1 MNKITNLITI
11 IILIGAALTACNLSP
26 DTTVPTN
33 TATIPVIPS
42 ATSGPTLTPTE
53 AVDYYASV
61 NGFGIRQ
68 SSFIASLLQF
78 QAALQTYPEL
88 LPEGQTAEE
97 VVLESLVQRA
107 LLAMAAREAGFTAD
121 QQAVEFRVAE
131 LVEQAGGEEA
141 FRAWLAANG
150 YTVETFLHEVPLE
163 IEAAWQRDQI
173 AATVP
178 ETMEQIRARQIFF
191 ADGYQA
197 SRAYNQLQ
205 AGIDFET
212 ILQNNSPND
221 PGYIDWFPRG
231 YLLYPEIEETIFNLQ
246 PGQYSPVIETLAGYH
261 IVYVLERDPQHPL
274 SPEVRLFFQQ
284 QAVAQWLAEQMAQSQ
299 VEIYAP

>member
-1 MNKITNLITI
+1 M
-11 IILIGAALTACNLSP
+11 
-26 DTTVPTN
+26 
-33 TATIPVIPS
+33 PVVAS
-42 ATSGPTLTPTE
+42 AVVGPTPTPTE

-68 SSFIASLLQF
+68 SSFDANLIQF
-78 QAALQTYPEL
+78 QTALQTYPEL
-88 LPEGQTAEE
+88 LSDGQTAEE

-107 LLAMAAREAGFTAD
+107 LLVIAAREAGFSAD
-121 QQAVEFRVAE
+121 QQTVEIRVAE
-131 LVEQAGGEEA
+131 LVEAAGGEDA
-141 FRAWLAANG
+141 FRAWLSTNG
-150 YTVETFLHEVPLE
+150 YTVETFLDELPLE

-191 ADGYQA
+191 TDGYLA

-205 AGIDFET
+205 AGIAFET
-212 ILQNNSPND
+212 ILENNSPDD

-246 PGQYSPVIETLAGYH
+246 PGQYSPVIETPAGYH
-261 IVYVLERDPQHPL
+261 IVYVIDRDPQHEL
-274 SPEVRLFFQQ
+274 SPEIRLFFQQ
-284 QAVAQWLAEQMAQSQ
+284 QAVAQWLEEKLAQSQ